1 LKSGDR
7 AHKRSKSSAKA
18 LSVSQANTAFHSAA
32 NDCANNRYGKS
43 DLTPF
48 TVHVQDSSNVTEAF
62 YKVVIKRQISKL
74 INIDICSM
82 KKISR
87 SKIAVEMRTASAAN
101 SLVENAALANY
112 DLIIYIP
119 THKVLKSSIIKGIPV
134 FISEQELKTELKS
147 ISKIFE
153 IRRLNRRSVR
163 NSQIEHLFST
173 IVNVKFAG

>member
-1 LKSGDR
+1 
-7 AHKRSKSSAKA
+7 
-18 LSVSQANTAFHSAA
+18 
-32 NDCANNRYGKS
+32 
-43 DLTPF
+43 
-48 TVHVQDSSNVTEAF
+48 
-62 YKVVIKRQISKL
+62 
-74 INIDICSM
+74 M